1 MIEELCLQAIHF
13 KTTLCPAWSPSPCP
27 CREQLSQLSVH
38 VEIASKIN
46 RIIEEKNLTELG
58 KLEQD
63 LVFGDATSKEVITYL
78 SANQNLLP
86 EDKVGMQNKDLTHSP
101 HVWGAACA
109 PADVPLRDPLQAHG
123 AFTNTAMNLAGP
135 RLPVE
140 LPQRERAGFWLRL

>member
-1 MIEELCLQAIHF
+1 M
-13 KTTLCPAWSPSPCP
+13 
-27 CREQLSQLSVH
+27 H

-86 EDKVGMQNKDLTHSP
+86 EDKVSIICVRNNGSHQCSK
-101 HVWGAACA
+101 W
-109 PADVPLRDPLQAHG
+109 
-123 AFTNTAMNLAGP
+123 NTWQDTVRSHCGGQP
-135 RLPVE
+135 
-140 LPQRERAGFWLRL
+140 G

>member
-1 MIEELCLQAIHF
+1 M
-13 KTTLCPAWSPSPCP
+13 
-27 CREQLSQLSVH
+27 H

-86 EDKVGMQNKDLTHSP
+86 EDKVRFCLMNM
-101 HVWGAACA
+101 
-109 PADVPLRDPLQAHG
+109 AHHQSR
-123 AFTNTAMNLAGP
+123 TWHNS
-135 RLPVE
+135 
-140 LPQRERAGFWLRL
+140 

>member
-1 MIEELCLQAIHF
+1 M
-13 KTTLCPAWSPSPCP
+13 
-27 CREQLSQLSVH
+27 H

-86 EDKVGMQNKDLTHSP
+86 EDKVSFVCAMKWFIITVERGTIHSMQHPFIVQDK
-101 HVWGAACA
+101 
-109 PADVPLRDPLQAHG
+109 RDS
-123 AFTNTAMNLAGP
+123 
-135 RLPVE
+135 E
-140 LPQRERAGFWLRL
+140 